1 MSRALLSVT
10 DKSGIVELA
19 QGLHERG
26 FTILSTGGT
35 ARTIKDAGI
44 PVTAVA
50 DVTGFPEILDGRVK
64 TLHPAIHGAILAD
77 RSNPAHMETMQEHGI
92 EGIDLLVVN
101 LYRFEETV
109 NSEHQFTDA
118 IEAIDI
124 GGPAMIRA
132 SAKNHQH
139 CVPVVDPN
147 DYQALL
153 DSLPNLSD
161 EFKLSMAA
169 KAFAHTAYY
178 DSVISRYLGALTNPQ
193 ALGETFT
200 IGLRMKNALRYGENP
215 HQSGGLFVDP
225 LQPGG
230 VANGKVMGD
239 VELGFNNIADA
250 DAAYALVC
258 DLDSPACVI
267 VKHANP
273 CGAAEATTAMQAF
286 LDARDTDPISA
297 FGGIVA
303 FNTTLDRETAE
314 AIVGK
319 GNFFEVIIAPEIDP
333 EALGVIS
340 ERGSWAARL
349 RLIQAKPA
357 SQGGLEIKSVSG
369 GALIQSKDESTNFD
383 WNLAAGEEANPQ
395 VQRALKIAWKC
406 VKHVRSNA
414 IVVAKQNRLL
424 GIGAGQM
431 NRVQSVRL
439 ALESA
444 GEEAKGAVLASDA
457 FFPFADSIE
466 VAAEAG
472 IVAIVQPGG
481 SKRDAEVVE
490 KAAELGI
497 TMYLTGYR
505 HFKH

>member
-1 MSRALLSVT
+1 MGRALLSVT

-19 QGLHERG
+19 RGLHERG

-35 ARTIKDAGI
+35 AKAIKDSGI
-44 PVTAVA
+44 PVTPVSE
-50 DVTGFPEILDGRVK
+50 VTGFPEILDGRVK

-77 RSNPAHMETMQEHGI
+77 RSNAAHVQTLSEHGI

-101 LYRFEETV
+101 LYKFEQTV
-109 NSEHQFTDA
+109 SGDHQFEDA
-118 IEAIDI
+118 IESIDI

-132 SAKNHQH
+132 SAKNHEH
-139 CVPVVDPN
+139 CVPITDPA
-147 DYQALL
+147 DYQTLL
-153 DSLPNLSD
+153 ESLPNLS
-161 EFKLSMAA
+161 EQFKRSMAA

-178 DSVISRYLGALTNPQ
+178 DSVISRYLGALTDSHE
-193 ALGETFT
+193 LGETYT
-200 IGLRMKNALRYGENP
+200 IGLRRKAALRYGENP

-225 LQPGG
+225 LQSGG
-230 VANGKVMGD
+230 VASGKVMGD

-250 DAAYALVC
+250 DAAYALAS
-258 DLDSPACVI
+258 DLAAPACVV

-273 CGAAEATTAMQAF
+273 CGAAEATTALQAF

-319 GNFFEVIIAPEIDP
+319 GNFFEVIIAPEFDP
-333 EALGVIS
+333 EALGVIG

-349 RLIQAKPA
+349 RLIEARPA
-357 SQGGLEIKSVSG
+357 NKGGLEIKTVSG
-369 GALIQSKDESTNFD
+369 GALIQSKDETTNDD
-383 WNLAAGEEANPQ
+383 WELAAGTEANPQ
-395 VQRALKIAWKC
+395 TMRALKIAWKC

-457 FFPFADSIE
+457 FFPFSDSIE
-466 VAAEAG
+466 VAAQAG
-472 IVAIVQPGG
+472 IVAVVQPGG
-481 SKRDAEVVE
+481 SKRDAEVIE
-490 KAAELGI
+490 KATELGI
-497 TMYLTGYR
+497 TMYLTGFR